1 MQPAPHHGRLI
12 PNYSLSMTFFLNA
25 DQEGSARISKE
36 KKRAEARHQMRK
48 DMVDRNESMAAFN
61 AGRQMN
67 PFLLPKKH
75 SPAASN
81 KHRHPILPCST
92 KWLPVD
98 ASRTKRKGDSNS
110 PLKQK
115 KKKPRFCTS
124 RTSNINSTKNSKSR
138 PSTVSSTKSNK
149 RKGRKRQSQTT
160 DALTDFDDTAAGF
173 EAHVEHTIVNDNDD
187 DFQPEL
193 VLRSKRKTQKLTKPK
208 SSQGQEEVVLQQSA
222 SSSSNTITCI
232 SHEPDFALARRLSMI
247 DPGSSST
254 PPSPN
259 DINDGK
265 VDRNVTGTSVKRSLV
280 FIEDADAVFEQDK
293 TFWAAISTLIETT
306 KIPIILT
313 CTINPISYDNECARP
328 IATLEKHIAPLYVS
342 RPSTL
347 ELASYVHLVCLAE
360 GLWVDAESL
369 VNLAKE
375 CHHDIHHSLMQIP
388 WSWSS
393 VGKFQLQP
401 DATDSTDSGGKN
413 VSVSRVCTDIR
424 PETPTPRLS
433 ESHVELL
440 ERTAFVDA
448 FVSSCT
454 IRRFEIYVNPMY
466 ISLLVM
472 NLP

>member
-1 MQPAPHHGRLI
+1 MTCQLKQADALSEWL
-12 PNYSLSMTFFLNA
+12 PN
-25 DQEGSARISKE
+25 
-36 KKRAEARHQMRK
+36 
-48 DMVDRNESMAAFN
+48 
-61 AGRQMN
+61 
-67 PFLLPKKH
+67 
-75 SPAASN
+75 
-81 KHRHPILPCST
+81 
-92 KWLPVD
+92 WLPVD

-259 DINDGK
+259 GINDGK
-265 VDRNVTGTSVKRSLV
+265 VDRNVTGTSVKKSLV
-280 FIEDADAVFEQDK
+280 FIEDADVVFEQDK

-342 RPSTL
+342 RSPPGGRTVVTSR
-347 ELASYVHLVCLAE
+347 E
-360 GLWVDAESL
+360 GLEKCDG
-369 VNLAKE
+369 
-375 CHHDIHHSLMQIP
+375 Q
-388 WSWSS
+388 
-393 VGKFQLQP
+393 
-401 DATDSTDSGGKN
+401 
-413 VSVSRVCTDIR
+413 
-424 PETPTPRLS
+424 PRLTPS
-433 ESHVELL
+433 KDFPRNMVTSVPTFCVDSIHKDSL
-440 ERTAFVDA
+440 EYLTYCDNGLGG
-448 FVSSCT
+448 CD
-454 IRRFEIYVNPMY
+454 
-466 ISLLVM
+466 
-472 NLP
+472 